1 MLPVLPSS
9 SLVTRT
15 LKGFKSQGNERQHV
29 WRGHDI
35 CFSCCKIPSVCGTN
49 EPILL
54 ILSVGRLTGALSF
67 YDQHIITT

>member
-49 EPILL
+49 EPI
-54 ILSVGRLTGALSF
+54 
-67 YDQHIITT
+67 